1 LALECDRDIDRD
13 PWWTPPRR
21 GDVSGALLGALLIR
35 SSLEAALCVA
45 TAVAVV
51 TLAFA
56 YRDVAGRIGSR

>member
-1 LALECDRDIDRD
+1 M
-13 PWWTPPRR
+13 
-21 GDVSGALLGALLIR
+21 R